1 VPSLV
6 LGPDQIPRVSLAR
19 AHEEPWMAVLSGL
32 VHGNRSNGSA
42 ATLAALEA
50 LGMLPEH
57 LANVCYDLIRGS
69 LNEAARR
76 ALEDEMQSGKY
87 EYRTEFARRYF
98 GEGLQEGHLGGVR
111 AVVLSL
117 VDRHGAVS
125 AELRSRVEACADPER
140 LRALA
145 LEVAGAA
152 DLVAVERA
160 LTQLPSRPPTAES

>member
-1 VPSLV
+1 
-6 LGPDQIPRVSLAR
+6 
-19 AHEEPWMAVLSGL
+19 MAVLSGL

-69 LNEAARR
+69 LSEAARR

-98 GEGLQEGHLGGVR
+98 GEGLQEGRQEGHLGGVR